1 MERILWKRM
10 LLLVWLLVLAPAVA
24 AQTTTSHSLSGV
36 LSRVAE
42 EAEVLRQNLP
52 NALSEETLE
61 QRAWLPPSRFHPRAG
76 SASVDLAPRL
86 MVRTVVSEYTVAPL
100 KGSSSPALVE
110 YRQVVSVD
118 GRAVQSEG
126 EARHTLAV
134 GTKSLD
140 DRLRKRMLEDFA
152 QHGLVDVATDYG
164 LILLEFTG
172 RGQRELDILPAGR
185 GLVGADDALIFS
197 WKQKSA
203 EAGELEF
210 IGREAERHAL
220 AGRLW
225 VRASDGVPLR
235 VDAWAEHLDG
245 ERRIRDQASV
255 EYVTAPRGFL
265 APASVL
271 HQHIVDRQLQT
282 ENRYTYAPFKIF
294 AADVEVKFTDQP
306 VSPLPPK

>member
-1 MERILWKRM
+1 MR
-10 LLLVWLLVLAPAVA
+10 LLLLLLASLPLG
-24 AQTTTSHSLSGV
+24 AQTGSSQF

-52 NALSEETLE
+52 KALAEETLE
-61 QRAWLPPSRFHPRAG
+61 QKAWLPPSRFRPRVG
-76 SASVDLAPRL
+76 GTVPDVPRL
-86 MVRTVVSEYTVAPL
+86 LVRTVISEYTVAPL
-100 KGSSSPALVE
+100 QGAASPTLVE
-110 YRQVVSVD
+110 YREVVSVD
-118 GRAVQSEG
+118 GRVVRSEK
-126 EARHTLAV
+126 EARHALTL
-134 GTKSLD
+134 GRQSLD
-140 DRLRKRMLEDFA
+140 DRLRKRMLEEFA

-172 RGQRELDILPAGR
+172 SGQRGLEIRPTGR
-185 GLVGADDALIFS
+185 GLVGADDALIYS

-220 AGRLW
+220 SGRLW

-235 VDAWAEHLDG
+235 VDAWAEHSEG
-245 ERRIRDQASV
+245 KHRIRDQASV
-255 EYVTAPRGFL
+255 EYTMTAKGFL

-271 HQHIVDRQLQT
+271 HQHVVDRQLLT

-294 AADVEVKFTDQP
+294 AADAEVNFTRQTEP
-306 VSPLPPK
+306 AGRK

>member
-1 MERILWKRM
+1 M
-10 LLLVWLLVLAPAVA
+10 LLLVWFLALTLAVS
-24 AQTTTSHSLSGV
+24 AQTTSQL

-76 SASVDLAPRL
+76 SAPADFAPRL

-100 KGSSSPALVE
+100 RGASSPALVE

-126 EARHTLAV
+126 EARHALTL

-172 RGQRELDILPAGR
+172 SGQRELDILPAGR

-197 WKQKSA
+197 WKQKS
-203 EAGELEF
+203 EQGGELEF

-220 AGRLW
+220 QGRLW
-225 VRASDGVPLR
+225 VRASDGLPLR
-235 VDAWAEHLDG
+235 VEAWAEHLEG
-245 ERRIRDQASV
+245 KRRIRDQATV
-255 EYVTAPRGFL
+255 EYAMAPRGFL

-271 HQHIVDRQLQT
+271 HQHIVDRQLLT

-294 AADVEVKFTDQP
+294 AADAEVKFTDQP
-306 VSPLPPK
+306 ASPPPPK

>member
-1 MERILWKRM
+1 M
-10 LLLVWLLVLAPAVA
+10 LLLVWFLALAPAVA
-24 AQTTTSHSLSGV
+24 AQTSTLPSLSGV

-52 NALSEETLE
+52 KALSEETLE

-76 SASVDLAPRL
+76 SASPDFAPRL

-100 KGSSSPALVE
+100 QYKVASLQRGASPVLVE
-110 YRQVVSVD
+110 YRQAVSVD

-126 EARHTLAV
+126 EARHALTL

-172 RGQRELDILPAGR
+172 RGQPELDILPAGR
-185 GLVGADDALIFS
+185 GLVGADDALVYS

-203 EAGELEF
+203 EGGELEF

-235 VDAWAEHLDG
+235 VDAWAEHMEG
-245 ERRIRDQASV
+245 KRRIRDQATV
-255 EYVTAPRGFL
+255 EYAMAPRGFL

-271 HQHIVDRQLQT
+271 YQHIVDQQLQT
-282 ENRYTYAPFKIF
+282 ENRYTYAPFKVF
-294 AADVEVKFTDQP
+294 AADAEVKFTDQP
-306 VSPLPPK
+306 ALPLPPK

>member
-1 MERILWKRM
+1 MRFF
-10 LLLVWLLVLAPAVA
+10 LLLPAWLPLL
-24 AQTTTSHSLSGV
+24 AQTENSQI

-61 QRAWLPPSRFHPRAG
+61 QRAWLPASRFRSRAG
-76 SASVDLAPRL
+76 GAGQSTPRL
-86 MVRTVVSEYTVAPL
+86 LVRTVVSEYTVAPL
-100 KGSSSPALVE
+100 QGAASPTLVE
-110 YRQVVSVD
+110 YREVVSVD
-118 GRAVQSEG
+118 GQAVRSEK
-126 EARHTLAV
+126 EARHALTL
-134 GTKSLD
+134 GTQSLD

-172 RGQRELDILPAGR
+172 SGQRGLEIRPAGR
-185 GLVGADDALIFS
+185 GLVGAEDALIYS

-203 EAGELEF
+203 ETGELEF
-210 IGREAERHAL
+210 IGRQAERHAL
-220 AGRLW
+220 TGRLW

-235 VDAWAEHLDG
+235 VEAVAEHI
-245 ERRIRDQASV
+245 ERKHRIRDEARV
-255 EYVTAPRGFL
+255 EYTTTARGFL

-271 HQHIVDRQLQT
+271 HQHIVDRQLLT

-294 AADVEVKFTDQP
+294 AADAEVDFTGQTEP
-306 VSPLPPK
+306 ALGK

>member
-1 MERILWKRM
+1 MRS
-10 LLLVWLLVLAPAVA
+10 LVWFLVLTPALA
-24 AQTTTSHSLSGV
+24 AQTNTSQL

-76 SASVDLAPRL
+76 SAPADFAPRL
-86 MVRTVVSEYTVAPL
+86 MVRTVVSEYTVASL
-100 KGSSSPALVE
+100 RGASSPALVE

-126 EARHTLAV
+126 EARHALTL

-172 RGQRELDILPAGR
+172 SGQRELDILPAGR

-197 WKQKSA
+197 WQQKSA
-203 EAGELEF
+203 EGGELEF

-225 VRASDGVPLR
+225 VRASDGLPLR
-235 VDAWAEHLDG
+235 VETWAEHPEG
-245 ERRIRDQASV
+245 KRRIRDQATV
-255 EYVTAPRGFL
+255 EYAMAPRGFL

-271 HQHIVDRQLQT
+271 YQHMVDRQLLT

-294 AADVEVKFTDQP
+294 AADAEVKFTDEP
-306 VSPLPPK
+306 APPPK